1 MHVNNYNFMRCKMF
15 GIYCA
20 WIPCRLAKKR
30 KKGKYGDF
38 NFLDFKESK
47 KYRKFLKR
55 RFQRNG
61 ILPFIIPTFKLYD
74 TLPSNKQKK

>member
-15 GIYCA
+15 GIYGV

-47 KYRKFLKR
+47 KKYRKFLKR
-55 RFQRNG
+55 RFQRNRH
-61 ILPFIIPTFKLYD
+61 LAFHNTNFQII
-74 TLPSNKQKK
+74 